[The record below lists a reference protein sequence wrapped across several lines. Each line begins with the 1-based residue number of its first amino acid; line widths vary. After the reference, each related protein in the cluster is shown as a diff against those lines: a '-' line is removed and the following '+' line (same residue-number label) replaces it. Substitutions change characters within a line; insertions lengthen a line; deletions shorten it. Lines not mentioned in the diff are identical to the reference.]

1 MILLTTGKGGVGKTT
16 VAAATATALA
26 DEGHRTVVVSIDP
39 AHSLGDVLDLD
50 LSAGVVVP
58 VCERLGAAEIRLAA
72 ELQERWG
79 VIRDWLV
86 RLMRSQGVDRWVAE
100 DIAFLPGLEELV
112 GLLRLVELDDEWDV
126 VVVDCPPT
134 GSTLRYL
141 GLPEAAGWYMERFF
155 PIERRL
161 VQAVGPLAE
170 RLVGIPMPD
179 APVFDQVQSLFDVLG
194 DLQRRFNDPGRT
206 RAQVVTTPE
215 SVVLRETE
223 RAVGYLQ
230 LQEIPVAR
238 IVANR
243 AGPRQAAAIGERF
256 APVGLVAAPACDEE
270 PIGLAALRG
279 FAARLF
285 DGVGAL
291 PDPVARM
298 PVQVTEIDG
307 VARLHLALPRPKRA
321 RELKVGRRGDDLL
334 LDWGPMRRHLPLP
347 PSLAVRR
354 MTRAGW
360 DDDGLTVEFA
370 Q

>member
-16 VAAATATALA
+16 VAASTAVALA
-26 DEGHRTVVVSIDP
+26 ASGVRTAVVSIDP

-50 LSAGVVVP
+50 LSGGALVP
-58 VCERLGAAEIRLAA
+58 AAEGLDAAEIRLAA
-72 ELQERWG
+72 ELQDRWG
-79 VIRDWLV
+79 TIRDWLV

-100 DIAFLPGLEELV
+100 DVAFLPGLEELV
-112 GLLRLVELDDEWDV
+112 GLMRLVELDDTYDA

-141 GLPEAAGWYMERFF
+141 GLPEAAGWYMEKFF

-170 RLVGIPMPD
+170 RLVGVPMPD
-179 APVFDQVQSLFDVLG
+179 APVFDQIEGLFDVLA
-194 DLQRRFNDPGRT
+194 DLRARLVDPRRT
-206 RAQVVTTPE
+206 RAQVVTTAE

-243 AGPRQAAAIGERF
+243 AEGAQAAAVAERF
-256 APVGLVAAPACDEE
+256 APVPVLAVPLRPDE
-270 PIGLAALRG
+270 PIGPSALAELAAVLLG
-279 FAARLF
+279 
-285 DGVGAL
+285 GE
-291 PDPVARM
+291 DPMPAPVERM
-298 PVQVTEIDG
+298 PVRVSESDG
-307 VARLHLALPRPKRA
+307 IARLHLALPRPTRV
-321 RELKVGRRGDDLL
+321 RELKIGRRGDDLL

-347 PSLAVRR
+347 PALAVRR
-354 MTRAGW
+354 LVRAGW
-360 DDDGLTVEFA
+360 DEGGLTVEFA
-370 Q
+370 S